1 MEKVSLIVAIYK
13 SEKFLPKLLDSI
25 VSQTWQNLEILL
37 MDDGSPDNSGLI
49 CDQYAS
55 KDSRI
60 HVVHRKNGG
69 ACEARNDGLSR
80 ATGDYI
86 LVIDG
91 DDWLEPDYV
100 EYLMNLIHKTG
111 ADMAMTDSIFTTRN
125 RTQVKSDSIEIY
137 TPEEAFCAI
146 IYPKIPIGPW
156 NKIYKNDLLKKNN
169 IDFSRPW
176 SGEGLYFS
184 AKAAQFSNYV
194 AVGHKKIYNYR
205 LNNANS
211 GLTHY
216 NILMGINALENIKYI
231 GDTRIIKSERT
242 QYAVDWHIWK
252 NYGYTLFLIVAT
264 DSIEEN
270 KQLYEECIKKL
281 RSMLLSVII
290 HSELGMKMKTKM
302 LVQVLFHFSWAKRS
316 LNKQLKEFKLDSM
329 E

>member
-290 HSELGMKMKTKM
+290 YSELGMKMKTKM
-302 LVQVLFHFSWAKRS
+302 LVQGLFPVSWAKRS

>member
-184 AKAAQFSNYV
+184 AKAAQFSNCV

-302 LVQVLFHFSWAKRS
+302 LVQGLFPVSWAKRS

>member
-194 AVGHKKIYNYR
+194 AVGQKKIYNYR

-264 DSIEEN
+264 DSI
-270 KQLYEECIKKL
+270 
-281 RSMLLSVII
+281 
-290 HSELGMKMKTKM
+290 
-302 LVQVLFHFSWAKRS
+302 
-316 LNKQLKEFKLDSM
+316 
-329 E
+329 

>member
-176 SGEGLYFS
+176 SGEWLYFS

-302 LVQVLFHFSWAKRS
+302 LVQGLFPVSWAKRS

>member
-80 ATGDYI
+80 ATGDI

-302 LVQVLFHFSWAKRS
+302 LVQGLFPVSWAKRS

>member
-146 IYPKIPIGPW
+146 IYPKIPIGPL

-302 LVQVLFHFSWAKRS
+302 LVQGLFPVSWAKRS

>member
-184 AKAAQFSNYV
+184 AKAAQFSNFV

-302 LVQVLFHFSWAKRS
+302 LVQGLFPVSWAKRS